1 MGSSPTGP
9 TDRPP
14 VWTDFAVRLPRGRV
28 RVILLSVSG
37 QADPVSGRRVVDA
50 SVYSVEFKPRGTG
63 RRVVGFLTLV
73 CLAATAYFG
82 WQAYE
87 ERTPISFG
95 IAATLGAL
103 TIVLWAAWAAS
114 PVSHVHVHGG
124 ILEVQRAGRTERFD
138 LTSHYTKIRTIGK
151 PRSGRWR
158 VLIERPANTP
168 FVIDR
173 TMVDPRDFTR
183 VLEAYHHVG

>member
-1 MGSSPTGP
+1 M
-9 TDRPP
+9 
-14 VWTDFAVRLPRGRV
+14 
-28 RVILLSVSG
+28 
-37 QADPVSGRRVVDA
+37 SGRRVVDA

-87 ERTPISFG
+87 ERTPISYG
-95 IAATLGAL
+95 ITATLGAL

-114 PVSHVHVHGG
+114 PVSHLHVHGG

-138 LTSHYTKIRTIGK
+138 LTSHYTIIRTQGK
-151 PRSGRWR
+151 PRSNRWR
-158 VLIERPANTP
+158 QGSSSVAAVRSLGGSAKRPGGSGQAPSGRPVTASTTKP
-168 FVIDR
+168 SR
-173 TMVDPRDFTR
+173 MK
-183 VLEAYHHVG
+183 LMSE

>member
-1 MGSSPTGP
+1 
-9 TDRPP
+9 
-14 VWTDFAVRLPRGRV
+14 
-28 RVILLSVSG
+28 LLSVSG

-73 CLAATAYFG
+73 CLAATAYFA

-95 IAATLGAL
+95 IAATLAAL

-114 PVSHVHVHGG
+114 PVSHLHVHGG

>member
-114 PVSHVHVHGG
+114 PVSHLHVHGG

-158 VLIERPANTP
+158 VLIDRPANTP

-173 TMVDPRDFTR
+173 TMVDPRAFTR

>member
-1 MGSSPTGP
+1 M
-9 TDRPP
+9 
-14 VWTDFAVRLPRGRV
+14 
-28 RVILLSVSG
+28 
-37 QADPVSGRRVVDA
+37 
-50 SVYSVEFKPRGTG
+50 YSVEFKPRGTG

-87 ERTPISFG
+87 ERTHG
-95 IAATLGAL
+95 LLRHRRHARRADHRAVGRLGRPRRSP
-103 TIVLWAAWAAS
+103 TCTCTAAS
-114 PVSHVHVHGG
+114 SRYSGP
-124 ILEVQRAGRTERFD
+124 ADTERFD

>member
-1 MGSSPTGP
+1 M
-9 TDRPP
+9 
-14 VWTDFAVRLPRGRV
+14 VRLPPDPV
-28 RVILLSVSG
+28 RVILLCVSG

-87 ERTPISFG
+87 ERTPISYG
-95 IAATLGAL
+95 ITATLGAL

-114 PVSHVHVHGG
+114 PVSHLHVHGG

-173 TMVDPRDFTR
+173 TMVDPRAFTR

>member
-1 MGSSPTGP
+1 M
-9 TDRPP
+9 
-14 VWTDFAVRLPRGRV
+14 
-28 RVILLSVSG
+28 
-37 QADPVSGRRVVDA
+37 SGRRVVDA

-73 CLAATAYFG
+73 CLGATVYFG

-87 ERTPISFG
+87 QRTTVAYG
-95 IAATLGAL
+95 IAGTVAVL
-103 TIVLWAAWAAS
+103 TIILWAAWASS
-114 PVSHVHVHGG
+114 PVSHLHVHGG

-138 LTSHYTKIRTIGK
+138 LTSHYTVIRTQGK
-151 PRSGRWR
+151 PRSSRWK

-173 TMVDPRDFTR
+173 TMVDPKAFTK
-183 VLEAYHHVG
+183 VMEAYHHVA

>member
-1 MGSSPTGP
+1 M
-9 TDRPP
+9 
-14 VWTDFAVRLPRGRV
+14 
-28 RVILLSVSG
+28 SG

-95 IAATLGAL
+95 VAATLGAL

-114 PVSHVHVHGG
+114 PVSHLHVHGG

-138 LTSHYTKIRTIGK
+138 LTSHYTIIRVQGS
-151 PRSGRWR
+151 PRSSRWK
-158 VLIERPANTP
+158 VLIDRPANTP

-173 TMVDPRDFTR
+173 TMVDPKAFMR
-183 VLEAYHHVG
+183 VLNAYHHGVS

>member
-1 MGSSPTGP
+1 
-9 TDRPP
+9 
-14 VWTDFAVRLPRGRV
+14 
-28 RVILLSVSG
+28 LLSVSG

-87 ERTPISFG
+87 ERTPISYG
-95 IAATLGAL
+95 ITATLGAL

-114 PVSHVHVHGG
+114 PVSHLHVHGG

-138 LTSHYTKIRTIGK
+138 LTSHYTKIRTIGR

-183 VLEAYHHVG
+183 VLEAYYHVG